1 MMTSNKETK
10 DLLIKYQKGECSPTE
25 QALIESWYL
34 QFNEHEID
42 LSAKRIEDIKQEI
55 SDQLSGARIR
65 KINWLYKISAAVA
78 AIIILVG
85 ISKFLHTKGDKLPQG
100 YANDINPGTN
110 KATLTLADGTTIV
123 LSDDKTGVVVAATEL
138 TYNDGT
144 QIKNLKA
151 NNKDLQIAAT
161 PRGGQYQIILP
172 DGTKVWLNAASTLK
186 FPQTFSGLVNRK
198 VELSG
203 EAYFEVTKDNGHP
216 FIVESNKQT
225 VKVLGTQFNINS
237 YSDEPNI
244 KTTLIEGSVNVNNNT
259 ILKPNQQ
266 SINSGGT
273 IIVKEVD
280 TDPTIAWKNGEFA
293 FSNESLKS
301 IMKKIARWYD
311 VEVVYQ
317 NNRIGEKTFGGSIS
331 RFKKVSQ
338 LLCMLELTG
347 KVKFKIEGR
356 RITVME

>member
-1 MMTSNKETK
+1 MMTSNNETK
-10 DLLIKYQKGECSPTE
+10 DLLIKYLKGECNPTE

-34 QFNEHEID
+34 QFNEHEIA
-42 LSAKRIEDIKQEI
+42 LSVKRIEDIKHEI
-55 SDQLSGARIR
+55 SKELPDPKIR

-78 AIIILVG
+78 AVMILVG
-85 ISKFLHTKGDKLPQG
+85 IATLFLTKGDKLPQG

-110 KATLTLADGTTIV
+110 RATLTLTDGTTIV
-123 LSDDKTGVVVAATEL
+123 LSNAKTGVVVTANEL
-138 TYNDGT
+138 TYNDGS
-144 QIKNLKA
+144 QIKNLNA
-151 NNKDLQIAAT
+151 NNKDLQTAAT
-161 PRGGQYQIILP
+161 PCGGQYQITLP

-216 FIVESNKQT
+216 FVVESNKQT

-259 ILKPNQQ
+259 TLKPDQQ

-280 TDPTIAWKNGEFA
+280 TDSAIAWKNGEFA
-293 FSNESLKS
+293 FSNEPLKS

-311 VEVVYQ
+311 VEVIYQ
-317 NNRIGEKTFGGSIS
+317 NDEIGKKSFGGSIS

-338 LLCMLELTG
+338 ILCMLELTG